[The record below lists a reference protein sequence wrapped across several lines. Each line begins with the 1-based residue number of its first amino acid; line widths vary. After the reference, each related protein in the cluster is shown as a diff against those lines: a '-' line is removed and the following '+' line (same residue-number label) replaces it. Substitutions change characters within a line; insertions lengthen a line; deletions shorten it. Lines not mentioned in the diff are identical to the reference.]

1 MKERKKMKIDSKVM
15 SIGCL
20 VLGLVL
26 GSNNFAMSNMP
37 SQKIAVVDVPA
48 IVAKSA
54 QVKALK
60 DEQAKKAQDLAKWLE
75 TVNADVKKQSTEAN
89 KQKLLKKYNEDL
101 AKKKEANTKEYTK
114 KLAAIDASISSTIA
128 AQAKAKGYD
137 IVLAKST
144 VLYGG
149 EDITS
154 EIAKI
159 VK

>member
-26 GSNNFAMSNMP
+26 GSSNFAMSNMP

-48 IVAKSA
+48 IVTKSA

-75 TVNADVKKQSTEAN
+75 TVNADVKKQPTEAN
-89 KQKLLKKYNEDL
+89 KQKLLKKYNEEL

-149 EDITS
+149 DDITA